1 MVMKIYT
8 ELHKGLRSLR
18 KMKRERER
26 GWGVI
31 LFYAFVSF
39 WYILFRHGF
48 PFHSTLFYL
57 FPFSEKEKRGR
68 EKKREKE
75 KEKKF

>member
-1 MVMKIYT
+1 MMMKIYT

-31 LFYAFVSF
+31 LFYSFVSF
-39 WYILFRHGF
+39 WQILFRHGF
-48 PFHSTLFYL
+48 PFNLPLFYL
-57 FPFSEKEKRGR
+57 FPFSLYFLMFSYQ
-68 EKKREKE
+68 E
-75 KEKKF
+75 KEKKKI